1 MTKRYIKKLITLIA
15 GLTLL
20 LNIVAC
26 NQHFT
31 APATSD
37 ARKAAEKE
45 YDMSFELKEK
55 DIASDES
62 RAEWVFISEDGTLE
76 VTVNWSAKNPD
87 KYVFDDKKLK
97 DPDPTES
104 TEKDVEAINSEI
116 DEILNETTV
125 TAEETEPY
133 YDYDNGNQT
142 ITIGSGSEVINL
154 WSFTVEI
161 PNMVY
166 TYVMLYPEFGER
178 YTVKCTIIPTD
189 GGAYQSALDA
199 ALVSGGD
206 YAPDI
211 YAAEAAFVVK
221 YTQGDMAQFAATYKS
236 LGIDVDT
243 MAAEADIAPYTIDM
257 GSRYG
262 EIVALSYQATGG
274 VMIYRSSIAKE
285 VFGTDDPSEIEYIMG
300 AGSGSW
306 YDFFDAADTLN
317 DYGYAIVSGTNDLW
331 NVCDKSASSA
341 WIVDGSLNIAPER
354 EEFFDLGKEL
364 KDEGYCN
371 DSYSWTESWYAD
383 MRGEGNRPV
392 FCFFGPAWLINYVM
406 IGNSGGTQR
415 GEGTY
420 GDWRVCAPPVGFFWG
435 GTWVLAKDGTKH
447 VDGVAELLTWITL
460 DTSETGLQYLWAND
474 MMGNGAIDTVASAV
488 VMAKSNGSLPFC
500 GGQDIFPAFIAGN
513 SNARGYA
520 MTQYDETINYY
531 FTDAASQYF
540 DGYVDKYSAI
550 QSFQNNVYNNLY
562 F

>member
-1 MTKRYIKKLITLIA
+1 MKKTITLIA
-15 GLTLL
+15 VLSLI

-26 NQHFT
+26 NQHIT

-37 ARKAAEKE
+37 ARKAAERE

-55 DIASDES
+55 DIAGDES
-62 RAEWVFISEDGTLE
+62 RAEWVFVSEDGTLE

-87 KYVFDDKKLK
+87 KLLFDERKLK
-97 DPDPTES
+97 EPDPTGS
-104 TEKDVEAINSEI
+104 FEKDIETVNSEI
-116 DEILNETTV
+116 NEKLNETTA

-133 YDYDNGNQT
+133 YDYDYDYN
-142 ITIGSGSEVINL
+142 IVTIGSGSEVINVL
-154 WSFTVEI
+154 SFTTEV
-161 PNMVY
+161 PNIIY
-166 TYVMLYPEFGER
+166 TYVMLYPEFSEK

-189 GGAYQSALDA
+189 GGAYQQALDN

-206 YAPDI
+206 SAPDI
-211 YAAEAAFVVK
+211 YAAEAAFVNK

-306 YDFFDAADTLN
+306 YDFLNAADTLN
-317 DYGYAIVSGTNDLW
+317 DYGYAIVSGTDDLW

-354 EEFFDLGKEL
+354 EEFFDLAKEL

-371 DSYSWTESWYAD
+371 YSYSWTESWYAD
-383 MRGEGNRPV
+383 MRGEGTRPV

-406 IGNSGGTQR
+406 LGQNDGTQR

-420 GDWRVCAPPVGFFWG
+420 GDWRVCTPPVGFFWG

-447 VDGVAELLTWITL
+447 ADGVAELLTWITL

-474 MMGNGAIDTVASAV
+474 LMGNGSLDTVPSGV
-488 VMAKSNGSLPFC
+488 VMAKSDGTLPFC
-500 GGQDIFPAFIAGN
+500 GGQNIFPAFISAN
-513 SNARGYA
+513 AYARGYA
-520 MTQYDETINYY
+520 MTQYDATINIY
-531 FTDAASQYF
+531 FTDAASQYT

-550 QSFQNNVYNNLY
+550 QSFKNNVYDN
-562 F
+562 FTF